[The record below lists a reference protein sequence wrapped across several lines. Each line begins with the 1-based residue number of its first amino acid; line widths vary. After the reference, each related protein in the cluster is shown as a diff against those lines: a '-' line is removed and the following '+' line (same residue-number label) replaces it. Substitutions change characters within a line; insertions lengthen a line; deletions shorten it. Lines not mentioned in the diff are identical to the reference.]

1 MVVCALSNHWACG
14 KFFINM
20 TQCRVQLS
28 TVPWTNEH
36 LQFLRLQIIFW
47 FIPGRSPWEIKKF
60 VLPFISKV
68 LILITSTEVTVFLHM
83 NLSYIYFYQPLL
95 VLIAWQLFFL
105 FWKRAKVIIKFK
117 VLGVRR
123 AKPSSCYSCSSLSF
137 TKVKIFSRSLLVS
150 IPESTLLPYAERKTS
165 AGKLGADEGAHVCT
179 HKHAHTWTQ
188 ASCIL
193 IFRYSFGKWPM

>member
-1 MVVCALSNHWACG
+1 MVVCVLRNHWACG
-14 KFFINM
+14 KCFINM

-36 LQFLRLQIIFW
+36 PQFLRLQIIFW
-47 FIPGRSPWEIKKF
+47 FIPGRSPWELRKF

-95 VLIAWQLFFL
+95 VLIAWQSFFL

-123 AKPSSCYSCSSLSF
+123 VQPSSCYSCSSLSF
-137 TKVKIFSRSLLVS
+137 TKLRN
-150 IPESTLLPYAERKTS
+150 
-165 AGKLGADEGAHVCT
+165 
-179 HKHAHTWTQ
+179 
-188 ASCIL
+188 
-193 IFRYSFGKWPM
+193 IFRITPGFYPREYFVALCRKENFSQKTGSRWRCTCMYTQTHTHMNIGFLYPDD